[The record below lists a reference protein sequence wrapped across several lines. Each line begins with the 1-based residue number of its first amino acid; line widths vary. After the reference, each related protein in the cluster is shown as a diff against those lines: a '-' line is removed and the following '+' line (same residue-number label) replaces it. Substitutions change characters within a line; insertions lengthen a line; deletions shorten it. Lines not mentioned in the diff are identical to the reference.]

1 MNGLSGRPF
10 ESFIDIQAHSY
21 YRFYGILSKLRVK
34 SLTKQVIQI
43 KAEPLRLTLKTTI
56 QHAAATRNEGESI
69 WIQAQRHEYTGY
81 GEGCPREYVAGDDLA
96 SSLKWVKENF
106 SADEADF
113 STLDDVRQWVSFHEK
128 IIDQYPSAW
137 CAVEMAVLDLLARE
151 KGCSVEALLGVAEGM
166 CFGRYTAVLG
176 DSKSWQYAT
185 LVDQYLI
192 RGIKDFKI
200 KLSGNLEKDKKKI
213 DFLEALS
220 VQHHASNL
228 RIRLD
233 ANNLWKKHCDEAIA
247 FIQALGCERIYAVE
261 EPVQARHVEDIS
273 RFSIATG
280 LPVILDES
288 LCTMDHLRSFQN
300 VPGQFIANIKISR
313 VGGLVRALEMI
324 AEVKKWG
331 WPIIIGCHVGETSL
345 LTRAALVASA
355 EAGESLVA
363 QEGAF
368 GDYLVQREPVQPTL
382 KFGRGG
388 HLDLRSPY
396 YLKTIHGLQMIPI
409 ENWNAGFGMQCRMPS
424 TPDDGLP
431 DICFLEMP
439 DGYKIHYRRW
449 GRTEGED
456 ALLILHGGMSHSG
469 WQAPLAIQLQSMKPE
484 LTVVAADRRGCGLN
498 DKRGDLGSV
507 YTLIEDII
515 GHVEFL
521 KKSFKRV
528 HLAGWCQGAQFAAVA
543 ASGMPDALSSLI
555 LMTPGFFWNARFRS
569 VLSIAE
575 EIILDMI
582 SEFNLKPE
590 RDHAC
595 IPVPLEATDFTLVDE
610 WLDFIEK
617 DDLKTIFLNLKSARI
632 MDEIQEMSWSAMLE
646 NRLPVLAIMADEDRI
661 VDNSK
666 VMQLLDYLFSGDTG
680 NQIITLSSGHAI
692 QFEKP
697 EEAALAILNF
707 VRNINNRISSRSL
720 THESARAYH
729 CRAG

>member
-1 MNGLSGRPF
+1 
-10 ESFIDIQAHSY
+10 
-21 YRFYGILSKLRVK
+21 
-34 SLTKQVIQI
+34 LTKQIIQI

-56 QHAAATRNEGESI
+56 RHVAATRNEGESI
-69 WIQAQRHEYTGY
+69 WVQAQRHEYTGY
-81 GEGCPREYVAGDDLA
+81 GEGCPRDYVAGDDLA
-96 SSLKWVKENF
+96 SSLKWIEENF
-106 SADEADF
+106 SAGKTDF
-113 STLDDVRQWVSFHEK
+113 STLDDVRQWISSHEK

-137 CAVEMAVLDLLARE
+137 CAVEMAVLDLLSRE
-151 KGCSVEALLGVAEGM
+151 KGCSVERLLGSTDGM
-166 CFGRYTAVLG
+166 RYGRYTAVLG

-192 RGIKDFKI
+192 RGITDFKI
-200 KLSGNLEKDKKKI
+200 KLGGNLEKDKKKI

-220 VQHHASNL
+220 VQHRVSNL

-247 FIQALGCERIYAVE
+247 FIQALGCERIYAIE

-273 RFSIATG
+273 RFSTATG

-288 LCTMDHLRSFQN
+288 LCTMDHLRLFQN
-300 VPGQFIANIKISR
+300 VPGQFIANIKISK
-313 VGGLVRALEMI
+313 VGGLVRALEMVT
-324 AEVKKWG
+324 EVKKQG

-388 HLDLRSPY
+388 HLDLRLPY
-396 YLKTIHGLQMIPI
+396 YLKTIQGLQMIPV
-409 ENWNAGFGMQCRMPS
+409 ENWNAGFGMQCRMPR
-424 TPDDGLP
+424 TPDDGAP

-449 GRTEGED
+449 GHTEGDD
-456 ALLILHGGMSHSG
+456 ALLILHGEMSHSG

-498 DKRGDLGSV
+498 DKRGDLGSIQ
-507 YTLIEDII
+507 TLIEDII

-528 HLAGWCQGAQFAAVA
+528 HLAGWSHGAQAAAVA
-543 ASGMPDALSSLI
+543 VSGIPDAVSSLI
-555 LMTPGFFWNARFRS
+555 LLAPFFFSNERYRS
-569 VLSIAE
+569 VKSITGKIVQGMIAE
-575 EIILDMI
+575 
-582 SEFNLKPE
+582 FKLKPE

-595 IPVPLEATDFTLVDE
+595 IPVPMEATDFTLVDE

-632 MDEIQEMSWSAMLE
+632 MEEIQEMSWSAMLK

-661 VDNSK
+661 VDNGK
-666 VMQLLDYLFSGDTG
+666 IMQLLDHLFSGDAG
-680 NQIITLSSGHAI
+680 NQLITLSSGHAI

-707 VRNINNRISSRSL
+707 IRNLNSRISSRSL
-720 THESARAYH
+720 THESARSYH